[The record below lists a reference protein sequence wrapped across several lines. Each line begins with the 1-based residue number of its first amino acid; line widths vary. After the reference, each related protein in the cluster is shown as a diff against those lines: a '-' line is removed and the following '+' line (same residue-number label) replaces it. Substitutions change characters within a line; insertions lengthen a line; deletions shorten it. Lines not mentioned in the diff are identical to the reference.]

1 MHFSKAPHA
10 STILGQLMCG
20 QTLPA
25 LTKEMQLM
33 KVVVK
38 EPHINEAD
46 AASLPSQFCQQ
57 GYRQIMH
64 MQGGPVIWA
73 FLKPILAGKVLYTPK
88 NPLTDAIMSRMNKTF
103 AFMTELADV
112 LHSWAQTITSLEE
125 FYEDPNANQRL
136 RSLKPFIVQF
146 LGRDF
151 DDVFDDTESFNL
163 IEKMAKSGGV
173 LGLVR
178 LAADVAQCVHLNRF
192 VGFSSEV
199 ELENMARKLTKS
211 HEFIAGIVF
220 NNMDDNLKEPMKM
233 PNNIEY
239 KIRIDIDFVPST
251 KELKSRIW
259 EPGPR
264 DNYITDLGYLK
275 GFVEIQEM
283 IDRAITSLLVNDTKL
298 AIEPA
303 VHLQQ
308 FPYLCYEIDK
318 FGTYIRALSPL
329 ITTIA
334 WIFLIA
340 YLIREHVLERE
351 LHLEEVLRV
360 MGLKPGVAWTAWFLI
375 GFTVMAFGTFCG
387 IAILKIGGLIP
398 YSDPILLYLFFMSF
412 CFSLLMYW

>member
-1 MHFSKAPHA
+1 
-10 STILGQLMCG
+10 MCG

-38 EPHINEAD
+38 KPHINEAD

-57 GYRQIMH
+57 GYRQIMQ

-88 NPLTDAIMSRMNKTF
+88 NELTDAIMSRMNKTF
-103 AFMTELADV
+103 AFMSEFADV
-112 LHSWAQTITSLEE
+112 LHSWAQTISSLEN
-125 FYEDPNANQRL
+125 FYSDPNANQRL
-136 RSLKPFIVQF
+136 RSLKHLIVQF
-146 LGRDF
+146 IGREFEGLFEDN
-151 DDVFDDTESFNL
+151 ESFNL
-163 IEKMAKSGGV
+163 IERLAKSGGI

-178 LAADVAQCVHLNRF
+178 LASNIAQCVHLNRF
-192 VGFSSEV
+192 IGLPD
-199 ELENMARKLTKS
+199 ELQLEEMARKLTKS

-220 NNMDDNLKEPMKM
+220 TNMEDIEKYPNKV
-233 PNNIEY
+233 PNNFEY

-251 KELKSRIW
+251 KALKSRIW

-264 DNYITDLGYLK
+264 DSYLTDMGYFK
-275 GFVEIQEM
+275 GFVQIQEM

-298 AIEPA
+298 AIEPS

-318 FGTYIRALSPL
+318 FGNYIRALSPL

-360 MGLKPGVAWTAWFLI
+360 MGLKPGVAWTAWFII
-375 GFTVMAFGTFCG
+375 GFVVMAFGTFCG
-387 IAILKIGGLIP
+387 LAILKMGGLIP
-398 YSDPILLYLFFMSF
+398 NSDPFLLYLFFMSF
-412 CFSLLMYW
+412 CLSLLMYW